1 MHKLKNT
8 LALLACCCFN
18 QLVVAALPVKPSSIA
33 APQAGTS
40 RRVGTSGS
48 AQSADKLRTPAKGS
62 AERQAIMDALRDK
75 FKTETA
81 AQDVVFKV
89 DYLKVHRGWA
99 WIDATPL
106 DAQGQPLV
114 EGGKSLLHFDGAK
127 WNVIDLSLI
136 QGYTDDPMGAED
148 ASRGFIKSLRRKY
161 ADVPVDIFNSRA
173 H

>member
-1 MHKLKNT
+1 MHKMKNT

-18 QLVVAALPVKPSSIA
+18 QLVVAALPVNPSIA
-33 APQAGTS
+33 NAPQAGTS
-40 RRVGTSGS
+40 KRAETSGN

-75 FKTETA
+75 FKTDTA

-106 DAQGQPLV
+106 DARGEALA

-148 ASRGFIKSLRRKY
+148 ASPGFLKSLRRKY
-161 ADVPVDIFNSRA
+161 RDVPLDIFHSRA